1 MLSLSSLK
9 VSTLVTTSALLLAS
23 LLAPSLSVANSE
35 PSQLNPRDI
44 VDDYRQLRISC
55 AQREGQD
62 RRQCFSELH
71 QQTEQYQ
78 NAKERL
84 KSAQM
89 LGLRLTSR

>member
-9 VSTLVTTSALLLAS
+9 LPTLLTTSTLLLAS
-23 LLAPSLSVANSE
+23 LLAPSLSFANSE
-35 PSQLNPRDI
+35 PTQLNPRDV

-55 AQREGQD
+55 AQLEGQE
-62 RRQCFSELH
+62 RRQCFSQLH

-78 NAKERL
+78 NAKDRL